1 MSSKVKLYLSEQSF
15 RLFSLGSKSSKTTHR
30 DRLSNRRH
38 LEQKKINSKHTRGFF
53 IVSFCPINLLV
64 QKQFSLKKDFLNL
77 MSNSEYKLCP
87 YHGRILGRHINF

>member
-15 RLFSLGSKSSKTTHR
+15 RLFSLGSKSSKTRHR

-87 YHGRILGRHINF
+87 YHRRILGRHVNF